1 MTSILYII
9 SYIAF
14 VFLMTSFMPS
24 LIPIWIIIAPIFS
37 VIIIFLTFLILVP
50 FYFAA
55 GKQNRFFSYLT
66 RNLGQT
72 INRFIARLDLD
83 TTGLEHI
90 PRTGPTVFYVTHKS
104 YTDFSI
110 LMSLIPRSV
119 AFTPKSGVYKLPIIS
134 LWLKA
139 MGCFKI
145 NRENNRETA
154 RGMIHAIQ
162 NLKEGHSLVVFPEGG
177 THHRDSDLMTE
188 SKAGAFKLA
197 IKSEATVVPVKI
209 FGKEQVRTRFP
220 FFPTTKRVVFLK
232 SMPYESFKHLTTQ
245 ALAELVMENINSVK

>member
-1 MTSILYII
+1 MIFFIYFI
-9 SYIAF
+9 SYIVF
-14 VFLMTSFMPS
+14 VFLMTSFIPS
-24 LIPIWIIIAPIFS
+24 LIPIWIIIAPVFS
-37 VIIIFLTFLILVP
+37 VVVILISFLIYTP
-50 FYFAA
+50 FYFAL
-55 GKQNRFFSYLT
+55 GYQNPFFAYLT
-66 RNLGQT
+66 RNLGKT

-83 TTGLEHI
+83 TTGLENI
-90 PRTGPTVFYVTHKS
+90 PTHGPTVFYVTHKS

-134 LWLKA
+134 LWLQA

-154 RGMIHAIQ
+154 RGMIQAIN

-197 IKSEATVVPVKI
+197 IKSEATIVPVKI
-209 FGKEQVRTRFP
+209 FGKEQVRTRMP
-220 FFPTTKRVVFLK
+220 FFPTTKRVVFLE
-232 SMPYESFKHLTTQ
+232 SMPFESFKHLTTQ
-245 ALAELVMENINSVK
+245 ALAELVMSNINAVK

>member
-1 MTSILYII
+1 MTSIMFILSHII
-9 SYIAF
+9 F
-14 VFLMTSFMPS
+14 VFLMTSWLPS
-24 LIPIWIIIAPIFS
+24 MIPLWIIIAPIFS
-37 VIIIFLTFLILVP
+37 VITILLIFLILVP

-55 GKQNRFFSYLT
+55 GYQNRFFSYLT

-83 TTGLEHI
+83 TTGIENI
-90 PRTGPTVFYVTHKS
+90 PKTGPTVFYVTHKS

-145 NRENNRETA
+145 NRENNRETS
-154 RGMIHAIQ
+154 RGMIHAIH
-162 NLKEGHSLVVFPEGG
+162 NLKEGHALVVFPEGG
-177 THHRDSDLMTE
+177 THHRESDLMTQ

-197 IKSEATVVPVKI
+197 IKSEATIVPVKI
-209 FGKEQVRTRFP
+209 FGKEQVRTRMP
-220 FFPTTKRVVFLK
+220 FYPTTKRVVFLK
-232 SMPYESFKHLTTQ
+232 SIPFDSFKDLTTH
-245 ALAELVMENINSVK
+245 ALSELVMSHINAVK